1 MATPPAFHAAIAIKA
16 LEAGKHV
23 LVEKPFSMNA
33 VEAQRVLDAAERA
46 GRRVFEAYHY
56 RHHALWHRI
65 VDVCRSGALG
75 RIVSLD
81 AAFHAPIAK
90 SAGEFRWNASIGGG
104 ALMLLP
110 ALSVVNGKRRRH

>member
-1 MATPPAFHAAIAIKA
+1 MATPPAFHAGIAIKA

-33 VEAQRVLDAAERA
+33 DEAGEVLDVAARA

-56 RHHALWHRI
+56 RHHTLWHRI
-65 VDVCRSGALG
+65 VKICRSGALG

-81 AAFHAPIAK
+81 APASRPHARAD
-90 SAGEFRWNASIGGG
+90 G
-104 ALMLLP
+104 
-110 ALSVVNGKRRRH
+110 RRTAA